1 MTRLFLIALILSA
14 FSALPSAGYSQV
26 IVKDFQEV
34 GKKTKVQLQ
43 NVTTV
48 QSSVKLPY
56 VVDIKKLNRTMDLP
70 PEERKAFDEASL
82 PDTLYIKKLKQQDQ
96 LLFQKSTTLKATK
109 SDESIFDVLYGK
121 RWFPVEKKEE

>member
-14 FSALPSAGYSQV
+14 FSALPSVSYSQV

-34 GKKTKVQLQ
+34 GKKAKVQPQ

-48 QSSVKLPY
+48 QSSAKLLY
-56 VVDIKKLNRTMDLP
+56 VEDIKKLNRTIDLP
-70 PEERKAFDEASL
+70 SEERKAFDEASL
-82 PDTLYIKKLKQQDQ
+82 PDTLYLKKLKQQDQ
-96 LLFQKSTTLKATK
+96 LLFQKSAALKATK
-109 SDESIFDVLYGK
+109 LNGSIFDVLYSK

>member
-14 FSALPSAGYSQV
+14 FSAFPSAGYSQV

-34 GKKTKVQLQ
+34 GKKAKVQTQ

-48 QSSVKLPY
+48 QSSAKLLY
-56 VVDIKKLNRTMDLP
+56 VADIKKLSRTIDLP

-96 LLFQKSTTLKATK
+96 LLFQKNATLKTTK
-109 SDESIFDVLYGK
+109 SNDSIFGVLYSK
-121 RWFPVEKKEE
+121 RWLPAEKEEK

>member
-34 GKKTKVQLQ
+34 GKKAKVQTS

-56 VVDIKKLNRTMDLP
+56 VADIKKLNRTMDLP
-70 PEERKAFDEASL
+70 IQERKAFDEASL
-82 PDTLYIKKLKQQDQ
+82 PDTLYVKKLKLQDQ